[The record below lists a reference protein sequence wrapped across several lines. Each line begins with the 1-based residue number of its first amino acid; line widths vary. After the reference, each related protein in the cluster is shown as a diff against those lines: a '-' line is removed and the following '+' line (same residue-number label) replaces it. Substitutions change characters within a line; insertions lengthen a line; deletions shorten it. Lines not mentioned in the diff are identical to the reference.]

1 MKPVE
6 VVLWVLSTTV
16 HFFHDRLR
24 ICSSVLE
31 GQLVLTNFISEMNLQ
46 PVKAVL
52 TERLTFGKLK
62 QPSIDVGSHVIE
74 VGRNGIHTAT
84 EVHVMREINLVNV
97 LEAHGDRKSEKELT
111 AQSM

>member
-1 MKPVE
+1 M
-6 VVLWVLSTTV
+6 
-16 HFFHDRLR
+16 HFFHYRLR

-31 GQLVLTNFISEMNLQ
+31 GQLVLTNFVCEVNLK

-52 TERLTFGKLK
+52 AERLTFGKLK
-62 QPSIDVGSHVIE
+62 QPSIDIGSHVIQM
-74 VGRNGIHTAT
+74 GRNGIHTTT

-97 LEAHGDRKSEKELT
+97 LEAHGDRKSEKELA